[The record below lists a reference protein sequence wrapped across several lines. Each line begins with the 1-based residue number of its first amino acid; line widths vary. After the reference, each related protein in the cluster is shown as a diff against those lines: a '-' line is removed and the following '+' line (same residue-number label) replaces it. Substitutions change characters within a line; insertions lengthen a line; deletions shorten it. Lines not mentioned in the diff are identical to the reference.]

1 MVIRRSNDEEL
12 NMPAPNETG
21 SGDTQEQ
28 PSEPLPEK
36 PEAPD
41 ILRIQA
47 GRITGDRLPP
57 LLFPLPPGE
66 IELP

>member
-1 MVIRRSNDEEL
+1 MPDPND
-12 NMPAPNETG
+12 TD
-21 SGDTQEQ
+21 SGQPQEQ
-28 PSEPLPEK
+28 PAAPLPEK

-47 GRITGDRLPP
+47 GHITGDRLPP
-57 LLFPLPPGE
+57 LPFPIPPGE